1 VCPRTHAVVSAIDAS
16 LAPEGS
22 AWLAVENRRDSQP
35 ERERLLAVL
44 AERDFIA
51 QEVALPAGLGPEP
64 CTSTVAVYRCVRRGS
79 AAAAAAT
86 TAGGDGGG
94 GGEKPAGAE
103 PEAEPQPEP
112 EPEPEPEPAD
122 AEKEAEA
129 SRQTRFVRLDCGRWT
144 DTLAAEQPTAA
155 AAPAPAAAA
164 VEEPEADDVD
174 LLHDLD

>member
-79 AAAAAAT
+79 AAAAAAAT
-86 TAGGDGGG
+86 GSDSGG
-94 GGEKPAGAE
+94 GGEKPAGAD

-155 AAPAPAAAA
+155 AAPAAAAVA